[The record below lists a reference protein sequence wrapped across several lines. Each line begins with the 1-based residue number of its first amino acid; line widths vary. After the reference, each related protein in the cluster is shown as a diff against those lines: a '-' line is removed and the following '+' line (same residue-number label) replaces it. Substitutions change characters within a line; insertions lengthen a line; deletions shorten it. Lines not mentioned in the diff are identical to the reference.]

1 MVQRSASAP
10 TRMVFLLHGEDPFRT
25 RLRLVELVRSL
36 VAGGD
41 GGVTEGDLAALA
53 SPALGALLGVTRHD
67 ASVKLFDSA
76 LITLSGQSQ
85 GLFDAPGERR
95 VIVVDHAEALPDA
108 SFLDGFPPEAALVL
122 VAHEK
127 IAPPGRRA
135 PTRGKSQAAKVSSLA
150 LPDAVV
156 AAGGRV
162 ERVGRLDPD
171 ALRRWITARAVLHR
185 AVLSPDALA
194 ELETLGP
201 DTERLEHELGK
212 LAAYA
217 AGATITVSDVHQLV
231 SGAIDLDIFKLTS
244 AVVQRDTRAAISTL
258 ERLLADGQAV
268 QQILA
273 LLLWQFRVLLF
284 AIQLDRAPS
293 QQGGPRPD
301 PDTMARAIRSSP
313 GAILRL
319 RSVAR
324 SVRRPDIIRAYESLY
339 ATDVAIKSG
348 RVDSDLAAIM
358 LCVLDLCGVR
368 NAGTTELLEIPM
380 SRR

>member
-36 VAGGD
+36 VSGGD
-41 GGVTEGDLAALA
+41 GGATEGDLAALA

-67 ASVKLFDSA
+67 AGVKPFDPA

-85 GLFDAPGERR
+85 GLFDAPDERR
-95 VIVVDHAEALPDA
+95 VVIVDHAEALPDA
-108 SFLDGFPPEAALVL
+108 GFLEGFPPEAALIL

-127 IAPPGRRA
+127 IAPSGRRA
-135 PTRGKSQAAKVSSLA
+135 PARGKAQTVKVGSVA

-162 ERVGRLDPD
+162 ERIGRLEAE
-171 ALRRWITARAVLHR
+171 ALHRWISARAVIHG
-185 AVLSPDALA
+185 AVLAPDAQA

-201 DTERLEHELGK
+201 DTERLEHELRK

-217 AGATITVSDVHQLV
+217 AGATITIGDVRQLV
-231 SGAIDLDIFKLTS
+231 SGAIDLDIFKLTA
-244 AVVQRDTRAAISTL
+244 AVVQRDTRGAISTL

-284 AIQLDRAPS
+284 AVQLDRAPS
-293 QQGGPRPD
+293 ESGGPRPD
-301 PDTMARAIRSSP
+301 PEKMAKAIRSSP

-324 SVRRPDIIRAYESLY
+324 SVRRPDIIRAYDSLY
-339 ATDVAIKSG
+339 STDVAIKSG

-368 NAGTTELLEIPM
+368 NARAAEFLEIPM

>member
-1 MVQRSASAP
+1 
-10 TRMVFLLHGEDPFRT
+10 MVFLLHGEDPFRT

-41 GGVTEGDLAALA
+41 GGAMEGDLAALA

-67 ASVKLFDSA
+67 AGVKPFDSA

-127 IAPPGRRA
+127 IAPPGRRPPA
-135 PTRGKSQAAKVSSLA
+135 RGKSQAAKVSSLA

-162 ERVGRLDPD
+162 ERVGRLESD
-171 ALRRWITARAVLHR
+171 ALRRWIGARAVVHR
-185 AVLSPDALA
+185 AALSPDALA

-217 AGATITVSDVHQLV
+217 AGATITVADVNHLV
-231 SGAIDLDIFKLTS
+231 SGAIDLDIFKLTQ
-244 AVVQRDTRAAISTL
+244 AVVGRNTRVAIGTL

-268 QQILA
+268 QPILA
-273 LLLWQFRVLLF
+273 LLLWQFRVMLF
-284 AIQLDRAPS
+284 ATQLDRPPS
-293 QQGGPRPD
+293 KDGARPD
-301 PDTMARAIRSSP
+301 LEKMAKAIRSSP

-319 RSVAR
+319 RSAAR
-324 SVRRPDIIRAYESLY
+324 SVTKADIIRVYESLY
-339 ATDVAIKSG
+339 STDVAIKSG
-348 RVDSDLAAIM
+348 RVDSDLAAIT

-368 NAGTTELLEIPM
+368 NARTTEFLEIPM